1 MLARKEPII
10 QLFLYS
16 PLGSSSLSFSRL
28 PLRIFSIG
36 NKDIFIEISISEK
49 ILAIYLLPQHVALGH
64 VLEVLNQNLLQVMR
78 R

>member
-1 MLARKEPII
+1 MLARKELII

-16 PLGSSSLSFSRL
+16 PLGILTFTSSYF
-28 PLRIFSIG
+28 FDAIG

>member
-16 PLGSSSLSFSRL
+16 PLGSRSLTFTSSYF
-28 PLRIFSIG
+28 FDAIG
-36 NKDIFIEISISEK
+36 NKDIFIEISTSEK

-64 VLEVLNQNLLQVMR
+64 VLEVLNQDLLQVMR